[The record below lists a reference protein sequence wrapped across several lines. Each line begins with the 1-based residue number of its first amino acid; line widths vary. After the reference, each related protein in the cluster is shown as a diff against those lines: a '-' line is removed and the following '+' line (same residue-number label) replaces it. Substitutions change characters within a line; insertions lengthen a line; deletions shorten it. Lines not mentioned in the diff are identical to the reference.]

1 MKRYS
6 VLLLTAVLV
15 LVGTPAQA
23 QQRSP
28 GPEGQAGG
36 QSVLDILKLLQE
48 QFNSDLVNQIQRGG
62 GGRGP
67 VDSDHEAKLRELERF
82 INRAGGPVVVNA
94 VTGAWWT
101 NPALVSRLALTE
113 GQKEKILK
121 SFENH
126 RLSLESSKLL
136 LEKEEAQLARLLG
149 TETVDHNAAVA
160 QIYRVVNARGE
171 MERTNA
177 TMTLEMREHLTLAQW
192 TQLQA
197 QSNAT
202 LRFVPAGARGEPT
215 PTAAPTPVPAQR
227 GGGAGARGTPRQ

>member
-1 MKRYS
+1 MKRLH
-6 VLLLTAVLV
+6 VLLLTTIVL
-15 LVGTPAQA
+15 LTSIPAQA

-28 GPEGQAGG
+28 NPQGEQRP
-36 QSVLDILKLLQE
+36 LDLLQLMQALE
-48 QFNSDLVNQIQRGG
+48 QQRSGAAQLQRGG
-62 GGRGP
+62 GGRGGT
-67 VDSDHEAKLRELERF
+67 DSEVEANLRELERF
-82 INRAGGPVVVNA
+82 INRAGAPVVVNA

-101 NPALVSRLALTE
+101 NPALVSRLGLSE
-113 GQKEKILK
+113 DQKEKILK

-149 TETVDHNAAVA
+149 TESVDRNAALA

-192 TQLQA
+192 TQLQG

-202 LRFVPAGARGEPT
+202 LRFVPAGARGETPA
-215 PTAAPTPVPAQR
+215 PTAAPTPLPAQR
-227 GGGAGARGTPRQ
+227 GGGAGARGQRQ